1 MRVCEDNYAILRR
14 AEDILDTDY
23 EINLTNDDDIKG
35 FIDDDNVV
43 EMIDNLCSEVDRL
56 KEELEDQ
63 KEHYEEE
70 IRECYKPISPYEFY
84 GVSENDFH

>member
-1 MRVCEDNYAILRR
+1 MRVKDETDFDILKR
-14 AEDILDTDY
+14 AENILDTEFRWNIKDDEMTGWCDEDEY
-23 EINLTNDDDIKG
+23 EI
-35 FIDDDNVV
+35 
-43 EMIDNLCSEVDRL
+43 IDNLCSEIDYL
-56 KEELEDQ
+56 KEQLEDQ